1 MLKLCV
7 TRDDKLDDIIITED
21 TSLELKLVDC
31 NKEINIDVMNNMC
44 LEVFELDVNTNN
56 KINYNLRENSRVIVN
71 KLARDNSDITTV
83 NLDGENASIKYYS
96 SIMNYKDNEYRFK
109 TIQNKD
115 NTESIVVNHCINFT
129 KSTFKFLVDSKINKK
144 MHNCYSMQD
153 NKIIDL
159 GNGHNYITPN
169 LLVDSEDIEAEHSA
183 YIGKFKNDVI
193 FYLMSRGISKDS
205 AEHLLTRGFLL
216 HNMILTGGEETDF
229 NSFIDNNYNN

>member
-21 TSLELKLVDC
+21 TSLELKLEDC
-31 NKEINIDVMNNMC
+31 NKNINIDVMNNMC
-44 LEVFELDVNTNN
+44 LEVFELDINTKN
-56 KINYNLRENSRVIVN
+56 KINYNLRDNSRVIVN
-71 KLARDNSDITTV
+71 KLARDNSDITTIT
-83 NLDGENASIKYYS
+83 LDGENASIKYYS
-96 SIMNYKDNEYRFK
+96 SIMNYRDNEYIFK
-109 TIQNKD
+109 TIQNKN

-183 YIGKFKNDVI
+183 YIGKFKSDVL

-205 AEHLLTRGFLL
+205 AEKLLTKGFLL
-216 HNMILTGGEETDF
+216 HNMIITGGEETDF

>member
-1 MLKLCV
+1 MLKLNV

-21 TSLELKLVDC
+21 TSIELNLVNC
-31 NKEINIDVMNNMC
+31 NKDINIDVMDNMC
-44 LEVFELDVNTNN
+44 LEVFELDINTKN

-71 KLARDNSDITTV
+71 KLARDNSNITTV
-83 NLDGENASIKYYS
+83 KIDGENASLKYYS
-96 SIMNYKDNEYRFK
+96 SIMNYKNNEYTFK
-109 TIQNKD
+109 TIQSKD

-129 KSTFKFLVDSKINKK
+129 NNTFKFLVDSKINKK
-144 MHNCYSMQD
+144 MHNCYSMRD

-183 YIGKFKNDVI
+183 YIGKFKKDVL
-193 FYLMSRGISKDS
+193 FYLMSRGIKKED
-205 AEHLLTRGFLL
+205 AEMLLTKGFLL